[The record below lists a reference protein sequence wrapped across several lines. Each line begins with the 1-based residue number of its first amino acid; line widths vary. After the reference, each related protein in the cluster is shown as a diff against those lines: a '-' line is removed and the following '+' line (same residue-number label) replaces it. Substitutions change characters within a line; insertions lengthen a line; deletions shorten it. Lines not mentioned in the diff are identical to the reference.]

1 MRCRDIGDYGV
12 AFGPPGKQLG
22 RKERQQNESDNFFHK
37 TSMRTITPQGGSGA
51 ASRNFPMIVA
61 TPYKVRNR
69 EKRRLRQILEKL
81 TVNVPVT
88 TGHEK
93 TRQPKLPRS
102 EFEI

>member
-1 MRCRDIGDYGV
+1 
-12 AFGPPGKQLG
+12 
-22 RKERQQNESDNFFHK
+22 
-37 TSMRTITPQGGSGA
+37 
-51 ASRNFPMIVA
+51 MIVA

>member
-1 MRCRDIGDYGV
+1 
-12 AFGPPGKQLG
+12 
-22 RKERQQNESDNFFHK
+22 
-37 TSMRTITPQGGSGA
+37 
-51 ASRNFPMIVA
+51 MIVA

-69 EKRRLRQILEKL
+69 AKRRLRQILEKL